1 CNINC
6 PEDRVSSLSYCSLGE
21 MFKTLKEL
29 FDGRLKGELHDSNP
43 RIAEH
48 ALRIATSALLVEISR
63 SDYEFDLIERDKIQD
78 IISTRYGLTTEE
90 TKELLVIAEAEV
102 DASISLDQF
111 TVLLDRDL
119 VPDQKIVLLEMLW
132 EVAFADGRID
142 KYEEYL
148 IRKLA
153 DLLHVPHRGFI
164 QAKLKVQSRRDR

>member
-1 CNINC
+1 
-6 PEDRVSSLSYCSLGE
+6 
-21 MFKTLKEL
+21 
-29 FDGRLKGELHDSNP
+29 
-43 RIAEH
+43 
-48 ALRIATSALLVEISR
+48 
-63 SDYEFDLIERDKIQD
+63 
-78 IISTRYGLTTEE
+78 
-90 TKELLVIAEAEV
+90 LLVIAEAEV